1 MEVSQYNF
9 ELAYLTAPPKH
20 VKLPS
25 KEGDIRGIAGIEATK
40 NPFEAVNIQEAQDIN
55 EIV

>member
-40 NPFEAVNIQEAQDIN
+40 NPFEVVNIQ
-55 EIV
+55 